1 MILKSPPAP
10 QRFVSICIP
19 VYEEAENIRELY
31 TKLAALARSVEDRF
45 KFEFIFSDNNS
56 NDNSWE
62 IIRDL
67 SLKDS
72 RVKGL
77 RFSRNFGFQRSIL
90 SNYAHAIGDAVV
102 QIDAD
107 LQDPPEVIKQFLIE
121 WDTNGFLVVYGVRI
135 TRSENIFLR
144 IFRTLGY
151 RLVNRLSE
159 HPLPVNAGEFR
170 LIDRR
175 VLIELLKFKG
185 NEPYIRG
192 IVASLGFRQKG
203 VEYSREKRH
212 SGKSKFNISRLSGLG
227 INAIFNHS
235 TVPLKLASFVGVS
248 IMLFALIAAIVYF
261 LLRLSN
267 PSWPPGIA
275 TIIILMMFSLGVQ
288 SFLMGIL
295 GEYLYRIFVMI
306 RNEPTT
312 IVEEYINIAPS
323 GRVKKR
329 AGGRD

>member
-1 MILKSPPAP
+1 
-10 QRFVSICIP
+10 
-19 VYEEAENIRELY
+19 
-31 TKLAALARSVEDRF
+31 
-45 KFEFIFSDNNS
+45 
-56 NDNSWE
+56 
-62 IIRDL
+62 
-67 SLKDS
+67 
-72 RVKGL
+72 
-77 RFSRNFGFQRSIL
+77 
-90 SNYAHAIGDAVV
+90 
-102 QIDAD
+102 
-107 LQDPPEVIKQFLIE
+107 
-121 WDTNGFLVVYGVRI
+121 VYGVRI

-144 IFRTLGY
+144 LFRTLGY

-203 VEYSREKRH
+203 VEYNRRERL
-212 SGKSKFNISRLSGLG
+212 SGKSKFNLSRLSGLG

-235 TVPLKLASFVGVS
+235 TGPLKLASFLGVS
-248 IMLFALIAAIVYF
+248 IMLVALVAAITYF
-261 LLRLSN
+261 FLRLSN
-267 PSWPPGIA
+267 PSWPQGIA
-275 TIIILMMFSLGVQ
+275 TILILMLFSLGVQ

-323 GRVKKR
+323 SKVI
-329 AGGRD
+329 GGEN